1 MRVWLFCCPSS
12 RIMKHQFTRRR
23 VLYMEIAGKV
33 VLITGASSGIGLAT
47 AHLFAQKGA
56 RLALS
61 ARSAEK
67 LAQLAK
73 ELPEA
78 IAVPTD
84 MRDEAAVRRMVAQT
98 QEHYQRIDVLI
109 NNAGQGL
116 NVPVEKVDIAT
127 YRSVF
132 ELNVVSVLVAMQ
144 AAIPIM
150 RAQGGGVI
158 INISSGTSKIPPERY
173 GMNPVGPYASTKYA
187 LNAITLIGRQ
197 ELAADNIS
205 LGVVYPGVTATNFFN
220 ALAQGRQPAATPVGA
235 TAVASAESVAEK
247 ILEAVETQAA
257 EVYAD

>member
-1 MRVWLFCCPSS
+1 
-12 RIMKHQFTRRR
+12 
-23 VLYMEIAGKV
+23 MEIAEKV

-56 RLALS
+56 KLALA

-67 LAQLAK
+67 LKQLAS

-78 IAVPTD
+78 MAVPTD

-98 QEHYQRIDVLI
+98 QEYYKRIDVLI

-116 NVPVEKVDIAT
+116 NVPIEKVSIDA

-132 ELNVVSVLVAMQ
+132 ELNVVSVIVAMQ
-144 AAIPIM
+144 EVIPIM

-173 GMNPVGPYASTKYA
+173 RGANPIGPYASTKYA

-205 LGVVYPGVTATNFFN
+205 LGVVYPGVTATNFYDN
-220 ALAQGRQPAATPVGA
+220 LAEGRQSAPAGA
-235 TAVASAESVAEK
+235 TSVESAESVAAK

-257 EVYAD
+257 EVYTENLKKALS

>member
-1 MRVWLFCCPSS
+1 
-12 RIMKHQFTRRR
+12 
-23 VLYMEIAGKV
+23 MEIAGKV

-47 AHLFAQKGA
+47 ARFFAQKGA
-56 RLALS
+56 KLALA

-67 LAQLAK
+67 LEQLAS

-84 MRDEAAVRRMVAQT
+84 MRDEADVRRMVVRT
-98 QEHYQRIDVLI
+98 QEYYKHIDVLI

-116 NVPVEKVDIAT
+116 NMPIEKVNVDT

-132 ELNVVSVLVAMQ
+132 ELNVVSVIVAMQ
-144 AAIPIM
+144 EVIPIM
-150 RAQGGGVI
+150 RAQGKGVI

-173 GMNPVGPYASTKYA
+173 NKTNPVGPYASTKYA

-197 ELAADNIS
+197 ELVADNIS
-205 LGVVYPGVTATNFFN
+205 LGLVYPGVTATNFYDN
-220 ALAQGRQPAATPVGA
+220 LAGSQQPAARPAGA
-235 TAVASAESVAEK
+235 TSVDSAESVAEK

-257 EVYAD
+257 EVYTDNLKKALL

>member
-1 MRVWLFCCPSS
+1 
-12 RIMKHQFTRRR
+12 
-23 VLYMEIAGKV
+23 MEIAGKI

-56 RLALS
+56 KLALV

-67 LAQLAK
+67 LKQLVS

-98 QEHYQRIDVLI
+98 REYYKRIDVLI

-116 NVPVEKVDIAT
+116 NVPIEKVNIDA

-132 ELNVVSVLVAMQ
+132 ELNVVSVIVAMQ
-144 AAIPIM
+144 EVVPIM

-173 GMNPVGPYASTKYA
+173 GANPVGPYASTKYA

-205 LGVVYPGVTATNFFN
+205 LGLVYPGVTATNFYN
-220 ALAQGRQPAATPVGA
+220 NLAGSYQPASRPSGA
-235 TAVASAESVAEK
+235 TSIDSAESVAEK
-247 ILEAVETQAA
+247 ILEAVETQAV
-257 EVYAD
+257 EVYTDNLKKALS

>member
-1 MRVWLFCCPSS
+1 
-12 RIMKHQFTRRR
+12 
-23 VLYMEIAGKV
+23 MEIADKV

-47 AHLFAQKGA
+47 ARLFAQKGA
-56 RLALS
+56 KLALA

-67 LAQLAK
+67 LEQLAR

-98 QEHYQRIDVLI
+98 QEHYKRIDVLI

-116 NVPVEKVDIAT
+116 NVPIEKVNVDT
-127 YRSVF
+127 YRSIF
-132 ELNVVSVLVAMQ
+132 ELNVVSVIVAMQ
-144 AAIPIM
+144 EVVPIM
-150 RAQGGGVI
+150 RVQGGGVI

-173 GMNPVGPYASTKYA
+173 RTNPVGPYASTKYA

-205 LGVVYPGVTATNFFN
+205 LGLVYPGVTATDFYNN
-220 ALAQGRQPAATPVGA
+220 LAEGRQSAPAGSTSVE
-235 TAVASAESVAEK
+235 SAESVAEK

-257 EVYAD
+257 EVYADNLKKALSLS

>member
-1 MRVWLFCCPSS
+1 MEHPFA
-12 RIMKHQFTRRR
+12 RRR
-23 VLYMEIAGKV
+23 IFCMEIAGKV
-33 VLITGASSGIGLAT
+33 VLITGASSGIGRAS
-47 AHLFAQKGA
+47 ARLFAQKGA
-56 RLALS
+56 MLALA

-67 LAQLAK
+67 LAQLAS
-73 ELPEA
+73 ELSEA
-78 IAVPTD
+78 IAIPTD

-98 QEHYQRIDVLI
+98 QEHYGRIDVLI

-116 NVPVEKVDIAT
+116 SMPIDRVDIDT

-144 AAIPIM
+144 ATIPIM

-158 INISSGTSKIPPERY
+158 INISSGTTKIPPERY
-173 GMNPVGPYASTKYA
+173 GTNNPVAPYSSTKYA

-220 ALAQGRQPAATPVGA
+220 ALAEGRQPSATPAGA
-235 TAVASAESVAEK
+235 TSVASAESVAEK

-257 EVYAD
+257 EVYADNLKKALLL